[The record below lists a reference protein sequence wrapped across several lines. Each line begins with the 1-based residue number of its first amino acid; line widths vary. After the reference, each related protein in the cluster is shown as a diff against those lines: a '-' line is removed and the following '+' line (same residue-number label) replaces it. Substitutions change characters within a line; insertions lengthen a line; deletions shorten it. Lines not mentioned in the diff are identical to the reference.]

1 MPENAIVIIG
11 GGHGGSQMAASLRE
25 KGYAG
30 PLTLVT
36 AEGDVPYQRPPLSK
50 AFLKDPVHDL
60 LPLRPESFYDK
71 NAIELRLGAEA
82 TRIDLRE
89 GKVILADGSA
99 VAFDKLALATGSRPR
114 LPPIEGIALDG
125 VFTLR
130 NVDDARKL
138 RERLHRASDV
148 VVVGGGFIGLEV
160 AATARL
166 LGKTV
171 TVLEAAPRLM
181 GRVVAPEI
189 SDHFLDLHRGWGTDI
204 RLNTA
209 VGRIV
214 GEGGRVVAVETAGRR
229 ADRRRP
235 RRRRHRRPP
244 QSRTRQG
251 RRPRCRQRHPRRRAH
266 AHQLCPRS
274 SRSAIASRFDHWS
287 TGRSIRLESVQN
299 AVDQARTAERDIAG
313 PWRAV
318 SRRSLV
324 LVGSGR
330 RQAADGRPVR
340 AMLHRSV
347 LRGRPESGSFSV
359 FYFKNNDLVAIDSVN
374 RAADHVVG
382 RHMLGAGMSP
392 SAAECADEGVD
403 LKRLFKSH
411 AAPAKQPVTGM

>member
-1 MPENAIVIIG
+1 VPENAIVIIG
-11 GGHGGSQMAASLRE
+11 GGHGGSQLAASLRE
-25 KGYAG
+25 KGFAG
-30 PLTLVT
+30 PLTLIT

-50 AFLKDPVHDL
+50 AFLKNPVHDI
-60 LPLRPESFYDK
+60 LPLRPLSFYEK

-82 TRIDLRE
+82 ARIDLRE

-99 VAFDKLALATGSRPR
+99 GPFGKLALATGSRPR

-160 AATARL
+160 AATARH

-181 GRVVAPEI
+181 GRVVAPAI
-189 SDHFLDLHRGWGTDI
+189 SDHFLDLHRGWGADI

-214 GEGGRVVAVETAGRR
+214 GEGGRVVAVKTQSGASIPADLAVVGIGVHPNLELAKDAGLDVGDGILVDQHMRTS
-229 ADRRRP
+229 A
-235 RRRRHRRPP
+235 P
-244 QSRTRQG
+244 QVV
-251 RRPRCRQRHPRRRAH
+251 
-266 AHQLCPRS
+266 
-274 SRSAIASRFDHWS
+274 AIGDCVRFDHWS
-287 TGRSIRLESVQN
+287 TGRPIRLESVQN
-299 AVDQARTAERDIAG
+299 AVDQARTAERTLQG
-313 PWRAV
+313 HGEPYRAV
-318 SRRSLV
+318 PWFWSDQGDVKLQM
-324 LVGSGR
+324 VGLSGD
-330 RQAADGRPVR
+330 ATS
-340 AMLHRSV
+340 SV
-347 LRGRPESGSFSV
+347 LRGRPEGGSFSV

-374 RAADHVVG
+374 RASDHVVG